1 MARKQPVSFM
11 LHGFILP
18 WGFTPILRT
27 VELRVNPSI
36 EAFPVVGVFSDCSVR
51 LQRKWD
57 ILAFKLRD
65 GWSRCSSG

>member
-27 VELRVNPSI
+27 VELRG
-36 EAFPVVGVFSDCSVR
+36 VG
-51 LQRKWD
+51 
-57 ILAFKLRD
+57 A
-65 GWSRCSSG
+65 